1 MSELLPNLNEGQ
13 VNFEAGVSPRRRNI
27 AVWIVGALI
36 SLTWLVTGFY
46 VVSADE
52 VAVLRIFGHAQR
64 DLAGNV
70 ELKPSG
76 LYFHLPWPLTRIDR
90 IRINESRTVIVGTPE
105 IDNLDSSEFLT
116 QVDPARQSELLSGD
130 KNILNVQINLQYR
143 ISRDRIDEWLFQSA
157 ASDERL
163 RLLAGSVLA
172 DVVMRCGVDFVH
184 TLGHTEIRRQVL
196 VRVRELSRAAQL
208 GVEVDDVTVASVT
221 PPVRV
226 KSEFV
231 DVLNARAD
239 RETYIQ
245 RARAYAEQQQ
255 ADADATR
262 RQTEDR
268 ATTYA
273 RQTTESARAQAA
285 SFRLL
290 ISELEQAA
298 SGSMSYEQVRQMALR
313 RRYLDTLSGVYR
325 RVAGKVLLDS
335 GQPVDI
341 TIHRNPSGR

>member
-1 MSELLPNLNEGQ
+1 MSDPQVKLN
-13 VNFEAGVSPRRRNI
+13 VAPRRRNFV
-27 AVWIVGALI
+27 VWIAPAVLLLA
-36 SLTWLVTGFY
+36 WLATGVY
-46 VVSADE
+46 VVGTDE
-52 VAVLRIFGHAQR
+52 VGVVRVSGRVLR
-64 DLAGNV
+64 DEAGNV
-70 ELKPSG
+70 SLKPSG
-76 LYFHLPWPLTRIDR
+76 LYYHLPWPLTRIDR

-143 ISRDRIDEWLFQSA
+143 ISRERIDEWLFQSTA
-157 ASDERL
+157 GEERL

-184 TLGHTEIRRQVL
+184 TLGHAEIRRQVL
-196 VRVRELSRAAQL
+196 SRVREHALTAKL

-231 DVLNARAD
+231 DVMNARAD

-245 RARAYAEQQQ
+245 RARSYAEQKK

-268 ATTYA
+268 ATAYS
-273 RQTTESARAQAA
+273 RQTTEAARADAA
-285 SFRLL
+285 SFELL
-290 ISELEQAA
+290 VGKLEQAA
-298 SGSMSYEQVRQMALR
+298 ATGPMSYEQVRQLALQ

-341 TIHRNPSGR
+341 TIHRNPSEN

>member
-1 MSELLPNLNEGQ
+1 MSDLP
-13 VNFEAGVSPRRRNI
+13 VSSDAKTPRRRNV
-27 AVWIVGALI
+27 AVWILAAVVLLG
-36 SLTWLVTGFY
+36 WLSPGFY

-52 VAVLRIFGHAQR
+52 VAVVRVFGHAQR
-64 DLAGNV
+64 DQAGNI

-76 LYFHLPWPLTRIDR
+76 LYFHLPWPLTSIDR
-90 IRINESRTVIVGTPE
+90 VRINESRTLIVGTPE
-105 IDNLDSSEFLT
+105 IENLDSSEFLT
-116 QVDPARQSELLSGD
+116 QLDPAQLSELLSGD
-130 KNILNVQINLQYR
+130 KNILNVQLNLQYR
-143 ISRDRIDEWLFQSA
+143 ISRERIGEWLFQS
-157 ASDERL
+157 SGNEERL

-184 TLGHTEIRRQVL
+184 TLGHGEIRRQVL
-196 VRVRELSRAAQL
+196 ARVRELSHSAQL
-208 GVEVDDVTVASVT
+208 GVEIDDVSVASVT

-231 DVLNARAD
+231 DVMNARAD

-245 RARAYAEQQQ
+245 RARAYSEQQR
-255 ADADATR
+255 ADADAAARKTID
-262 RQTEDR
+262 Q
-268 ATTYA
+268 ATAYA
-273 RQTTESARAQAA
+273 RRTTETARAEAA
-285 SFRLL
+285 SFNLL
-290 ISELEQAA
+290 IAKFEEAA
-298 SGSMSYEQVRQMALR
+298 ETGPLSYEQVRQMALR

>member
-1 MSELLPNLNEGQ
+1 
-13 VNFEAGVSPRRRNI
+13 VSDSQIKTAEVSQPGTAPRRRNL
-27 AVWIVGALI
+27 AVWIVPAVL
-36 SLTWLVTGFY
+36 SLAWLVTGVY
-46 VVSADE
+46 VVGTDE
-52 VAVLRIFGHAQR
+52 VAVVRVFGNAQR
-64 DLAGNV
+64 DEAGNI

-76 LYFHLPWPLTRIDR
+76 LYFHLPWPLTSIDR
-90 IRINESRTVIVGTPE
+90 VRINESRTLVVGTPE
-105 IDNLDSSEFLT
+105 IDNLDSSEFLA
-116 QVDPARQSELLSGD
+116 QIDPARQSELLSGD

-143 ISRDRIDEWLFQSA
+143 ISRERIDEWLFQSTVG
-157 ASDERL
+157 EQRL

-184 TLGHTEIRRQVL
+184 TLGHAEIRRQVL
-196 VRVRELSRAAQL
+196 ARIRELSHSAKL

-231 DVLNARAD
+231 DVMNARAD

-245 RARAYAEQQQ
+245 RARAYGEQKK

-262 RQTEDR
+262 RQTQDQ
-268 ATTYA
+268 ATAYA
-273 RQTTESARAQAA
+273 RQTTEAARAEAT
-285 SFRLL
+285 SFDRL
-290 ISELEQAA
+290 IQELELAA
-298 SGSMSYEQVRQMALR
+298 ATGPMSYEQVRQMALR
-313 RRYLDTLSGVYR
+313 RQYVDTISDVYR

-335 GQPVDI
+335 GQPVDL

>member
-1 MSELLPNLNEGQ
+1 MPDPQPNAKAAL
-13 VNFEAGVSPRRRNI
+13 PRRRNLLLCVAA
-27 AVWIVGALI
+27 AVLLLG
-36 SLTWLVTGFY
+36 WLVTGVY
-46 VVSADE
+46 VVGADE
-52 VAVLRIFGHAQR
+52 VAVIRVFGHAQR
-64 DLAGNV
+64 DDAGNV

-76 LYFHLPWPLTRIDR
+76 LHYHLPWPVTQIDR
-90 IRINESRTVIVGTPE
+90 IRINESRTVLVGTPE

-116 QVDPARQSELLSGD
+116 QVDPARQFELLSGD

-143 ISRDRIDEWLFQSA
+143 ISRERIDEWLFQSTA
-157 ASDERL
+157 GEERL

-184 TLGHTEIRRQVL
+184 TLGHAEIRRQVL
-196 VRVRELSRAAQL
+196 SRVRELARTAKL

-231 DVLNARAD
+231 DVMNARAD

-245 RARAYAEQQQ
+245 RARAYGEQKK

-262 RQTEDR
+262 RQTQDR
-268 ATTYA
+268 ATAYA
-273 RQTTESARAQAA
+273 RQTTEAARAEAA
-285 SFRLL
+285 SFNLL
-290 ISELEQAA
+290 IAELEQAA
-298 SGSMSYEQVRQMALR
+298 STGPMSYEQVRQMALR
-313 RRYLDTLSGVYR
+313 RQYLDTLSGVYR
-325 RVAGKVLLDS
+325 RVAGNVVLDS